1 MEHNQSH
8 NEAAATVAEQ
18 IEAVL
23 FYKAEP
29 VTVAYLAKV
38 LATEQQAIEQGI
50 HELEIRLNNAA
61 GSFTLVRNGDEL
73 LLTTSTKHS
82 ALIERII
89 KEEVLRDLGKA
100 GLETIALILYR
111 GPISRREIDHVRG
124 VNSTFVLRNLLVRG
138 LVDKIPSPQD
148 QRSFLYAPSTAL
160 IAHLG
165 ITKREDL
172 PEFGSM
178 NREIAAVT
186 EQATQAQKDAA
197 SEHTAG

>member
-1 MEHNQSH
+1 MESNHNNKPATGSH
-8 NEAAATVAEQ
+8 LTEQ

-29 VTVAYLAKV
+29 VTIAYLAKV
-38 LATEQQAIEQGI
+38 LEQKPEAVTQAAG
-50 HELEIRLNNAA
+50 ELAERLEKTT

-82 ALIERII
+82 GLIERII
-89 KEEVLRDLGKA
+89 KEEVIRDLGKA

-148 QRSFLYAPSTAL
+148 QRSFLYTPSTAL

-172 PEFGSM
+172 PEFAEM
-178 NREIAAVT
+178 NKEIAAVADQST
-186 EQATQAQKDAA
+186 QKDELGENAA
-197 SEHTAG
+197 G

>member
-1 MEHNQSH
+1 MDTNHKNNAH
-8 NEAAATVAEQ
+8 AAGTLAEQ

-29 VTVAYLAKV
+29 VSIAYLAKV
-38 LATEQQAIEQGI
+38 LEQKPEAVTQAAD
-50 HELEIRLNNAA
+50 ELAVRLEKAA
-61 GSFTLVRNGDEL
+61 GSFTLVRNSDEL
-73 LLTTSTKHS
+73 LLTTSTRHS

-89 KEEVLRDLGKA
+89 KEEVMRDLGKA
-100 GLETIALILYR
+100 GLETIALILYS

-138 LVDKIPSPQD
+138 LVDKIPSPKD

-165 ITKREDL
+165 ITKLEDL
-172 PEFGSM
+172 PEFAGM
-178 NREIAAVT
+178 NTEIAAVT
-186 EQATQAQKDAA
+186 DQKDESSENAA
-197 SEHTAG
+197 G